1 MELFLS
7 QTCVSAFYEVNRV
20 VLTLFTQMDFPRHV
34 DYISMEL
41 SILYFKHFLSY

>member
-1 MELFLS
+1 MELSLS

-20 VLTLFTQMDFPRHV
+20 VLTLFTQMNFPRHV

-41 SILYFKHFLSY
+41 SILYFKPI